1 MIYKYAHENEYCI
14 IVFVIELKLTL
25 KLKKKNKVML
35 TKNMD
40 EQNLIEIVP

>member
-25 KLKKKNKVML
+25 KLKKNKVML

>member
-25 KLKKKNKVML
+25 KLKKNKVML

-40 EQNLIEIVP
+40 EQNQIEIVP